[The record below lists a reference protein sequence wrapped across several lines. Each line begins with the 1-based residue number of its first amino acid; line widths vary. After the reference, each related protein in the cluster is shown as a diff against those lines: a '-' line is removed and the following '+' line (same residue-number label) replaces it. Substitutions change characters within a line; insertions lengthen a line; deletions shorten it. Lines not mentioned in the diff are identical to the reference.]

1 MKFCILA
8 FVTLW
13 VWFCGLA
20 TLAQAAQAA
29 YEIDLDDSTV
39 KIAVTWNTKETVLV
53 MKPLFEEG
61 HPLHGLKMKNK
72 VQWQHEDKSYQ
83 SMIYDLDSGLQ
94 VLPEASVQILSSGT
108 EQTLVVGAVSVER
121 GESKNS
127 ILFIAIFVVLIF
139 CSILLYRRKR
149 RRVISIPAE
158 SFSRESAIQAIQR
171 RNWSLL
177 FEILSSDVPW
187 KCDLQNLPWEDWQQQ
202 WLFGSRQISEKNCNL
217 LIKALR
223 DSAEITAEN
232 QSFKEEEE
240 ILETIL
246 TK

>member
-1 MKFCILA
+1 M
-8 FVTLW
+8 TLW

>member
-13 VWFCGLA
+13 LWFSCL
-20 TLAQAAQAA
+20 TTFLQAAQAA

-39 KIAVTWNTKETVLV
+39 KISVTWNTKENVLV
-53 MKPLFEEG
+53 MKPLFEED

-72 VQWQHEDKSYQ
+72 IQWQHEDQSYQ

-94 VLPEASVQILSSGT
+94 RLPEASVQILSSGT

-127 ILFIAIFVVLIF
+127 ALFIAIFIVVIF
-139 CSILLYRRKR
+139 CSILFYRWKR

-158 SFSRESAIQAIQR
+158 SFSRQSAIQAIQR